1 MQHRRDFFRQI
12 TCAAASAAVPALCPG
27 STGGIGL
34 AFSTHGFKSYP
45 ADEAVKIIAGIG
57 YDSVEIAVVP
67 GWTEPSKC
75 SAQERRKIR
84 SAIGQYHLAVPNLF
98 DRIDI
103 LGDAAEHKAHLET
116 IRVNAQF
123 GHDINAG
130 IGGVA
135 PCIGTRLGG
144 NTKDFEAMK
153 NLMADRLHEWAEV
166 AREMRTVV
174 AIKGH
179 PPMIMDT
186 SARTLWMVQKVNS
199 PWLRVEYDYSHFQT
213 GGEELG
219 KTLDLLLPY
228 IVVIALQDN
237 KKRANPPGWELTPP
251 GDGDIDHAEY
261 YRRLVKFGYS
271 GHTIVWINTRLFSNN
286 PKLEPV
292 AVAKH
297 CYATLAPIMEKA
309 GARRP
314 TKSK

>member
-1 MQHRRDFFRQI
+1 V
-12 TCAAASAAVPALCPG
+12 AASAAIPALHARG
-27 STGGIGL
+27 TRTIGL
-34 AFSTHGFKSYP
+34 GYSTHGFKSYP
-45 ADEAVKIIAGIG
+45 ADEAVKVIAGIG
-57 YDSVEIAVVP
+57 YDSVEISLVP

-75 SAQERRKIR
+75 TAQERRKLR
-84 SAIGQYHLAVPNLF
+84 SAIRQYRLAVPNLF

-103 LGDAAEHKAHLET
+103 LGDAATHKAHLET

-130 IGGVA
+130 IGGVT

-166 AREMRTVV
+166 GREMHTVV

-186 SARTLWMVQKVNS
+186 SEKTLWLVQKVNS

-237 KKRANPPGWELTPP
+237 KKRAGQPGWQHTLP

-261 YRRLVKFGYS
+261 YGRLVKFGYN
-271 GHTIVWINTRLFSNN
+271 GHTIVWVNDSFFFN
-286 PKLEPV
+286 PKFDGYFNDPKFDAV

-297 CYATLAPIMEKA
+297 CYAKLAPIMAKA
-309 GARRP
+309 GVRRP
-314 TKSK
+314 QYRKA